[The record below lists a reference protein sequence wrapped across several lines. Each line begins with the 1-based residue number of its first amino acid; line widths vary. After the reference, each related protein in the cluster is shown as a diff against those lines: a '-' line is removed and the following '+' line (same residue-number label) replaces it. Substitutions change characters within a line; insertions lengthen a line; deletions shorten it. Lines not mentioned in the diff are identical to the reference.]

1 MRVHEHY
8 EPLSNA
14 AWRRPRVFQQ
24 PARFVRPFCLT
35 LLILPPLLLAQPVYT
50 VDAETW
56 SRPRSAE
63 TLLQLPPLR
72 EAVAALQGHAG
83 RRLSIHHP
91 EGEQGELW
99 ASELRD
105 WLVALGIP
113 SARIDLQV
121 DDAVMERL
129 DLVVHP

>member
-1 MRVHEHY
+1 MCPKR
-8 EPLSNA
+8 L
-14 AWRRPRVFQQ
+14 RP
-24 PARFVRPFCLT
+24 CLLT
-35 LLILPPLLLAQPVYT
+35 LLILPTLVLAQPVYS

-63 TLLQLPPLR
+63 TLLELPSLR
-72 EAVAALQGHAG
+72 EAVAALQGRG
-83 RRLSIHHP
+83 ERRLTIHHP
-91 EGEQGELW
+91 QGEQGEFW

>member
-1 MRVHEHY
+1 MC
-8 EPLSNA
+8 PKFL
-14 AWRRPRVFQQ
+14 
-24 PARFVRPFCLT
+24 RPFWLT
-35 LLILPPLLLAQPVYT
+35 LLILPSLLLAQPVYT
-50 VDAETW
+50 VDADTW
-56 SRPRSAE
+56 MRPRSAE
-63 TLLQLPPLR
+63 TLLQLPSLR
-72 EAVAALQGHAG
+72 EAVAALQGRAE
-83 RRLSIHHP
+83 RRLAIHHP

-121 DDAVMERL
+121 DDAVVERL